1 MRDST
6 TYLLLALVLVVHL
19 PRVQA
24 NAIKNFVLIPT
35 TAVSLIIF
43 TRDAHAV
50 WLPAAKVWGFRLLV
64 VVIVGELIQI
74 RQHCVFGLI

>member
-6 TYLLLALVLVVHL
+6 TYLLLALVVHL

-24 NAIKNFVLIPT
+24 NAIKNFVLIPS

-43 TRDAHAV
+43 TRDGHAA
-50 WLPAAKVWGFRLLV
+50 WLPAAKA
-64 VVIVGELIQI
+64 
-74 RQHCVFGLI
+74 